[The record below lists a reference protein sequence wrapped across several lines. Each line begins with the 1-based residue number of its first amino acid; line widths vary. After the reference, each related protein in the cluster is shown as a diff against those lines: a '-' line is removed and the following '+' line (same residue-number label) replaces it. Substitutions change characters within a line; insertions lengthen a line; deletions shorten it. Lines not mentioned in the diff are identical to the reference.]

1 MILKR
6 GELLHMTFTNLWDT
20 GLFEPERDI
29 VVDGSHFY
37 LDSAIAYERDMRELE
52 CRQHNYNNREN
63 YTSEINRYMQ
73 ENVYDER

>member
-1 MILKR
+1 
-6 GELLHMTFTNLWDT
+6 MTFTNLWDT

-29 VVDGSHFY
+29 VVGGSHFY

-52 CRQHNYNNREN
+52 CRQRNYNNREN